1 MGRDG
6 GRAQHGAAGTAAL
19 CCVESGPRAHL
30 KAASLEHLVPDAG
43 CRLGLDSP
51 PCVSLIVC
59 GFPLTWWVPRKCC
72 AGSIRLLSPARRLPP
87 ESCWVT
93 SATFSVRGKSLRP
106 VHIEGREMSLPLWW
120 EDGSR

>member
-43 CRLGLDSP
+43 CRLRVP
-51 PCVSLIVC
+51 PCVSLLIV
-59 GFPLTWWVPRKCC
+59 
-72 AGSIRLLSPARRLPP
+72 
-87 ESCWVT
+87 
-93 SATFSVRGKSLRP
+93 SLR
-106 VHIEGREMSLPLWW
+106 VSS
-120 EDGSR
+120 DVVAS

>member
-51 PCVSLIVC
+51 PCVSLIVS
-59 GFPLTWWVPRKCC
+59 LWVSSDVV
-72 AGSIRLLSPARRLPP
+72 GS
-87 ESCWVT
+87 
-93 SATFSVRGKSLRP
+93 
-106 VHIEGREMSLPLWW
+106 
-120 EDGSR
+120 